1 MTQQLTQINPD
12 HFYRWSQGKA
22 FFGYGKT
29 QLRKRI
35 AMGDVPAPVSLA
47 AGGKT
52 KGWYGRTI
60 IAHQRALEDR
70 AAQAQA
76 TAT

>member
-1 MTQQLTQINPD
+1 MAKTFTELNPD
-12 HFYRWSQGKA
+12 YFYRCSQGKA

-35 AMGDVPAPVSLA
+35 AMGDVPPPVSLA

-52 KGWYGRTI
+52 KGWFGRTI
-60 IAHQRALEDR
+60 IAWQRALEEKA
-70 AAQAQA
+70 AAQS
-76 TAT
+76 